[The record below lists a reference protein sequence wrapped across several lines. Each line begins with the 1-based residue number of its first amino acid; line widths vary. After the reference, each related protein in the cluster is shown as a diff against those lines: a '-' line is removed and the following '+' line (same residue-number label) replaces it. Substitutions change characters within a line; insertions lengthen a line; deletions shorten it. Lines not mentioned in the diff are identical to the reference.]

1 MLVKISTTFML
12 IDIGLEDMSG
22 ISDDMEIKLT
32 LQKEFMGLTCFFT
45 GISCWTNQSVDILAR
60 RGASILE
67 VFEGALVPL
76 ELCIVLFVV
85 RNVFLLCGRS
95 GYFGFIFFV
104 VVISL
109 QV

>member
-45 GISCWTNQSVDILAR
+45 GISC
-60 RGASILE
+60 
-67 VFEGALVPL
+67 
-76 ELCIVLFVV
+76 
-85 RNVFLLCGRS
+85 
-95 GYFGFIFFV
+95 
-104 VVISL
+104 
-109 QV
+109 